1 MIMGLALDLYFCL
14 ICMELMHGVP
24 NNIVHNWHPLL
35 MQYQW
40 EPILIDN
47 FPPVPKSERNDPAT
61 FYLRY

>member
-1 MIMGLALDLYFCL
+1 
-14 ICMELMHGVP
+14 MELMHGVP

-35 MQYQW
+35 MKYQW

-61 FYLRY
+61 FYLRF